1 MAEELIHLAAKL
13 YRVSHLAT
21 SCISEIPPTTSQ
33 FLLLALFL
41 SSSTTSQNRKFAR
54 SITTTID
61 HIASTITITTD
72 DKITPS
78 PSPPLP
84 RFSTA
89 LFFSLPAAIFDCA
102 LLLPPPPPAISDF
115 ALLCPPSPAIFDFA
129 LLSPPP
135 PANMANAYVVLACVA
150 VLVAIATQITSR
162 WLCLFTISGFLY
174 LFVSRTR

>member
-1 MAEELIHLAAKL
+1 MEGELIHLAAKL

-33 FLLLALFL
+33 FLLLAFFL

-54 SITTTID
+54 SITTID

-72 DKITPS
+72 DKITPL

-89 LFFSLPAAIFDCA
+89 LFLF
-102 LLLPPPPPAISDF
+102 PPCRDF
-115 ALLCPPSPAIFDFA
+115 
-129 LLSPPP
+129 
-135 PANMANAYVVLACVA
+135 
-150 VLVAIATQITSR
+150 
-162 WLCLFTISGFLY
+162 
-174 LFVSRTR
+174 

>member
-1 MAEELIHLAAKL
+1 MEEELIHLAAKL

-41 SSSTTSQNRKFAR
+41 SSSTTSQNRKLTR

-89 LFFSLPAAIFDCA
+89 LFLFPPCRDFLTEFCCS
-102 LLLPPPPPAISDF
+102 LLLPQFPT
-115 ALLCPPSPAIFDFA
+115 LLFCPLPLPQFSTLPFCPLPLPRTWRTPTSSSPVSPSSLPSQHK
-129 LLSPPP
+129 SPRGG
-135 PANMANAYVVLACVA
+135 CVSSPSRGSC
-150 VLVAIATQITSR
+150 TS
-162 WLCLFTISGFLY
+162 S
-174 LFVSRTR
+174 

>member
-1 MAEELIHLAAKL
+1 MEEELIHLAAKL

-41 SSSTTSQNRKFAR
+41 SSSTTSQNRKLAR

-102 LLLPPPPPAISDF
+102 LLLPPP
-115 ALLCPPSPAIFDFA
+115 AIFDFA
-129 LLSPPP
+129 LLSPPSPAIFDCAVWFP
-135 PANMANAYVVLACVA
+135 PPPPLANMANAYVVLACVA

>member
-1 MAEELIHLAAKL
+1 MEEELIHLAAKL

-41 SSSTTSQNRKFAR
+41 SSSTTSQNQKLAR

-102 LLLPPPPPAISDF
+102 LLLPPPPAIFDF
-115 ALLCPPSPAIFDFA
+115 ALLSPPSPAIFDFA